1 MFRFAIATLLAA
13 TGRVPSN
20 SCVNTVGGVV
30 KMAVTIPFGRAG
42 MELRADLTAAE
53 VLESRIGQLAA
64 DRSED
69 DLVRDAMA
77 APIGTPT
84 LCELAA
90 GKKTCTIII
99 SDHTRPVPSK
109 HIIPFM
115 LEELR
120 RGSPDIQITLL
131 VATGFH
137 RPTSTEELVGKLGR
151 DIVDRERIVI
161 HDSRDADS
169 NVKIG
174 VLPSGAD
181 CVIDRLAV
189 ETDLLVAEGF
199 IEPHFFAGFSGGRKS
214 VLPGVCD
221 QVTVLGNHCS
231 KFIASPFARTG
242 VLDGNP
248 LHVDMLAA
256 AGMAKLAYI
265 VNVVIDEDKKVAAA
279 FAGDPVEA
287 HRKGCELLLG
297 YCQVKPERRG
307 DIVISS
313 NGGYPLDQNIYQS
326 VKGLTAAEAAAAPG
340 AVLIMV
346 SSCSDGHGGESFYNA
361 LHECESPQALTE
373 QILATPQDQ
382 TKPDQWEYHIMA
394 LVLCKHRVI
403 YVTDPAQR
411 STIEGMKLEWAPDVD
426 EALALARQAKGPDAH
441 LVVIPNGISVMV
453 KE

>member
-1 MFRFAIATLLAA
+1 
-13 TGRVPSN
+13 
-20 SCVNTVGGVV
+20 
-30 KMAVTIPFGRAG
+30 MAVTIPFGRAG

-248 LHVDMLAA
+248 LHQDMLAA
-256 AGMAKLAYI
+256 AEMAKLAYI

-382 TKPDQWEYHIMA
+382 TKPDQWEYQILA
-394 LVLCKHRVI
+394 RVLCKHRVI

-411 STIEGMKLEWAPDVD
+411 ATIEGMKMEWAPDVD
-426 EALALARQAKGPDAH
+426 EALARARRDKGEDAH

-453 KE
+453 TE

>member
-1 MFRFAIATLLAA
+1 
-13 TGRVPSN
+13 
-20 SCVNTVGGVV
+20 
-30 KMAVTIPFGRAG
+30 MAVTIPFGRAG

-151 DIVDRERIVI
+151 DIVERERIVI
-161 HDSRDADS
+161 HDSRDAAS

-189 ETDLLVAEGF
+189 ETDLLIAEGF

-231 KFIASPFARTG
+231 KFIASPYARTG

-248 LHVDMLAA
+248 LHEDMLAA
-256 AGMAKLAYI
+256 AEMAKLAYI

-326 VKGLTAAEAAAAPG
+326 VKGLTAAEAAAASG

-361 LHECESPQALTE
+361 LHECASPQALTE

-382 TKPDQWEYHIMA
+382 TKPDQWEYQILA
-394 LVLCKHRVI
+394 RVLCKHRVI

-426 EALALARQAKGPDAH
+426 QALALARQAKGPDAH

>member
-1 MFRFAIATLLAA
+1 
-13 TGRVPSN
+13 
-20 SCVNTVGGVV
+20 
-30 KMAVTIPFGRAG
+30 MALTIPFGKAG
-42 MELRADLTAAE
+42 MELHGSLAGAE
-53 VLESRIGQLAA
+53 VLESRINELAA
-64 DRSED
+64 SGSED
-69 DLVRDAMA
+69 DLVRAAMA
-77 APIGTPT
+77 APIESPP
-84 LCELAA
+84 LHELAR
-90 GKKTCTIII
+90 GKQTCTIII
-99 SDHTRPVPSK
+99 SDHTRPVPSR

-120 RGSPDIQITLL
+120 QGSPGIQVTLL

-137 RPTSTEELVGKLGR
+137 RPTSTQELVGKLGQ
-151 DIVDRERIVI
+151 DIVDHERIVV
-161 HDSRDADS
+161 HDSRDPAS

-189 ETDLLVAEGF
+189 ETDLLIAEGF

-242 VLDGNP
+242 ILDGNP
-248 LHVDMLAA
+248 LHEDMVAA
-256 AGMAKLAYI
+256 AKMAKLAYI
-265 VNVVIDEDKKVAAA
+265 VNVVIDEEKKVAAA
-279 FAGDPVEA
+279 FAGDPFAA
-287 HRKGCELLLG
+287 HRQGCELLLG

-326 VKGLTAAEAAAAPG
+326 VKGLTAAEAAAAEG

-346 SSCSDGHGGESFYNA
+346 SSCSDGHGGESFYQA
-361 LHECESPQALTE
+361 LHTCESPEALTG
-373 QILATPQDQ
+373 QILATPQDE
-382 TKPDQWEYHIMA
+382 TRPDQWEFQILA
-394 LVLCKHRVI
+394 RVLCRHRVI

-411 STIEGMKLEWAPDVD
+411 PTIEGMKMEWAPDVD
-426 EALALARQAKGPDAH
+426 EALARARKIKGAGAH

-453 KE
+453 RE

>member
-1 MFRFAIATLLAA
+1 
-13 TGRVPSN
+13 
-20 SCVNTVGGVV
+20 
-30 KMAVTIPFGRAG
+30 MAVTIPFGRAG

-326 VKGLTAAEAAAAPG
+326 VKGLTAAEAAAASG

-382 TKPDQWEYHIMA
+382 TKPDQWEYQILA
-394 LVLCKHRVI
+394 RVLCKHRVI

>member
-1 MFRFAIATLLAA
+1 
-13 TGRVPSN
+13 
-20 SCVNTVGGVV
+20 
-30 KMAVTIPFGRAG
+30 MAVTIPFGRAL
-42 MELRADLTAAE
+42 MELAADLSGAE
-53 VLESRIGQLAA
+53 LLESRIGELAA
-64 DRSED
+64 SGSED
-69 DLVRDAMA
+69 ELVRAAMA

-84 LCELAA
+84 LRELAA

-115 LEELR
+115 LEQLR
-120 RGSPDIQITLL
+120 QGNPDIQITLL

-137 RPTSTEELVGKLGR
+137 RPTTTQELVGKLGQ
-151 DIVDRERIVI
+151 DIVEGERIVI
-161 HDSRDADS
+161 HDSRDAAS

-189 ETDLLVAEGF
+189 ETDLLIAEGF

-221 QVTVLGNHCS
+221 QVTVLGNHCA
-231 KFIASPFARTG
+231 KFIASPYARTG

-248 LHVDMLAA
+248 LHEDMLAA
-256 AGMAKLAYI
+256 AKLAKLAYI

-287 HRKGCELLLG
+287 HRQGCELLLG

-313 NGGYPLDQNIYQS
+313 NGGYPLDQNVYQS

-346 SSCSDGHGGESFYNA
+346 SSCSDGHGGESFYQA
-361 LHECESPQALTE
+361 LHDCESPEKLTE
-373 QILATPQDQ
+373 EILATPQTE
-382 TKPDQWEYHIMA
+382 TKPDQWEYQILA
-394 LVLCKHRVI
+394 RVLCKHRVI

-411 STIEGMKLEWAPDVD
+411 STIEGMKLEWAPDVN
-426 EALALARQAKGPDAH
+426 EALARARQAKGGDAH

-453 KE
+453 TE

>member
-1 MFRFAIATLLAA
+1 M
-13 TGRVPSN
+13 
-20 SCVNTVGGVV
+20 
-30 KMAVTIPFGRAG
+30 
-42 MELRADLTAAE
+42 
-53 VLESRIGQLAA
+53 LESRIGQLAA
-64 DRSED
+64 SGDQD
-69 DLVRDAMA
+69 DLVRAAMA
-77 APIGTPT
+77 APIHSAP
-84 LCELAA
+84 LHELAR
-90 GKKTCTIII
+90 GKQTCTIII

-120 RGSPDIQITLL
+120 RDSPDIQITLL
-131 VATGFH
+131 VATGFY
-137 RPTSTEELVGKLGR
+137 RPTSTLELVDKLGQ

-161 HDSRDADS
+161 HDSRDASS

-231 KFIASPFARTG
+231 KFIASPYARTG
-242 VLDGNP
+242 VLEGNP

-256 AGMAKLAYI
+256 AKMAKLAYI

-279 FAGDPVEA
+279 
-287 HRKGCELLLG
+287 
-297 YCQVKPERRG
+297 
-307 DIVISS
+307 
-313 NGGYPLDQNIYQS
+313 
-326 VKGLTAAEAAAAPG
+326 AEG
-340 AVLIMV
+340 AMLIMF
-346 SSCSDGHGGESFYNA
+346 SSCSDGHGGESFYRT
-361 LHECESPQALTE
+361 LHECQSPEELTE
-373 QILATPQDQ
+373 RILATPQEK
-382 TKPDQWEYHIMA
+382 TLPDQWEFQILA
-394 LVLCKHRVI
+394 RVLYKHHVI

-411 STIEGMKLEWAPDVD
+411 STIEDMKLEWAPDVD
-426 EALALARQAKGPDAH
+426 EALAHARKIKGGEAH

-453 KE
+453 R

>member
-1 MFRFAIATLLAA
+1 
-13 TGRVPSN
+13 
-20 SCVNTVGGVV
+20 
-30 KMAVTIPFGRAG
+30 MALMIPFGKAG
-42 MELRADLTAAE
+42 IALHDSLAGAE
-53 VLESRIGQLAA
+53 ILESRIGELAA
-64 DRSED
+64 SGSED
-69 DLVRDAMA
+69 ELVRAAMA
-77 APIGTPT
+77 APIESAP
-84 LCELAA
+84 LHELAR

-120 RGSPDIQITLL
+120 QENPGIQVTLL

-137 RPTSTEELVGKLGR
+137 RLTSPQELVGKLGQ
-151 DIVDRERIVI
+151 DIVEREHIVI
-161 HDSRDADS
+161 HDSRDPKS

-248 LHVDMLAA
+248 IHEDMVAA
-256 AGMAKLAYI
+256 AKMAKLAYV

-279 FAGDPVEA
+279 FAGNPFAA
-287 HRKGCELLLG
+287 HRQGCDLLLG

-326 VKGLTAAEAAAAPG
+326 VKGLTAAESAAAEG

-346 SSCSDGHGGESFYNA
+346 SSCSDGHGGDSFYQA
-361 LHECESPQALTE
+361 ISGCESPEALTV
-373 QILATPQDQ
+373 QILATPQNQ
-382 TKPDQWEYHIMA
+382 TRPDQWEYQILA
-394 LVLCKHRVI
+394 RVLCKHHVI

-411 STIEGMKLEWAPDVD
+411 SVIEDMKMEWAPDVD
-426 EALALARQAKGPDAH
+426 EALARARKRKGEDAH

-453 KE
+453 TE

>member
-1 MFRFAIATLLAA
+1 
-13 TGRVPSN
+13 
-20 SCVNTVGGVV
+20 
-30 KMAVTIPFGRAG
+30 MALTIPFGRSGMTLHDNLAG
-42 MELRADLTAAE
+42 AE
-53 VLESRIGQLAA
+53 ILESRIGKLSASG
-64 DRSED
+64 SED
-69 DLVRDAMA
+69 DLVRAAMETPIHS
-77 APIGTPT
+77 AP
-84 LCELAA
+84 LYELAA

-99 SDHTRPVPSK
+99 SDHTRPVPSR

-137 RPTSTEELVGKLGR
+137 RSTSTQELVGKLGQ
-151 DIVDRERIVI
+151 DIVDHEHIVI
-161 HDSRDADS
+161 HNSRDVAS

-231 KFIASPFARTG
+231 KFIASPYARTG

-248 LHVDMLAA
+248 LHEDMLAA
-256 AGMAKLAYI
+256 AKMAKLAYI

-279 FAGDPVEA
+279 FAGDPIQA
-287 HRKGCELLLG
+287 HRRGCDLLLG
-297 YCQVKPERRG
+297 YCQVKPESRG

-326 VKGLTAAEAAAAPG
+326 VKGLTAAEAAAAEG

-346 SSCSDGHGGESFYNA
+346 SSCSDGHGGESFYKA

-373 QILATPQDQ
+373 QILATPQDK
-382 TKPDQWEYHIMA
+382 TRPDQWEFQILA
-394 LVLCKHRVI
+394 RILCKHHVI

-411 STIEGMKLEWAPDVD
+411 STIEEMKMEWAPDVD
-426 EALALARQAKGPDAH
+426 EALARAKKIKGENAH
-441 LVVIPNGISVMV
+441 LVIIPNGISVMV
-453 KE
+453 RE